1 MSALSKDDLEL
12 VEACLEIEPE
22 NDFELDEDPWQH
34 LSELVEEDATRGFS
48 VIVEIARRT
57 NDLTTMSG
65 LGEGP
70 LEILL
75 EVNPAAVDA
84 VIEEA
89 RRTPG
94 LRIALG
100 FAWTGG
106 LGRSEQLK
114 LNQLLKN

>member
-34 LSELVEEDATRGFS
+34 LSELVEEDSARGFAVVS
-48 VIVEIARRT
+48 EIARRS
-57 NDLTTMSG
+57 NDVTTMSG

-75 EVNPAAVDA
+75 EVNPAMVDA

-106 LGRSEQLK
+106 LDRSGQLK